1 MFGSKPLEVR
11 IDTSI
16 IEHSNA
22 CSLSLNNQQD
32 LCSRFPVEALKPDVG
47 RNLLELLRH
56 LVLTVLVREF
66 LELKLRRSAIQQP
79 LWLALDLLEI
89 QLDGNTI
96 HQSIASRHA
105 EVRSGPSKP
114 NVVLASMNIFFSL
127 QLCARAVCISIQ
139 EHVSGICCNF
149 SEEEFFNAMSG

>member
-1 MFGSKPLEVR
+1 MSGSKPLEVR

-56 LVLTVLVREF
+56 LVLTVRVREF

-89 QLDGNTI
+89 
-96 HQSIASRHA
+96 
-105 EVRSGPSKP
+105 
-114 NVVLASMNIFFSL
+114 
-127 QLCARAVCISIQ
+127 
-139 EHVSGICCNF
+139 
-149 SEEEFFNAMSG
+149 